1 MSLVTAKNVFKS
13 YGPLAVL
20 NGVSFAIEKGQKV
33 ALTGLNGTG
42 KSTLLRLIAGLEG
55 PDKGQLAR
63 ARGLHLG
70 YLPQEVL
77 AASDEMILNYVRGD
91 VIEEGSEPVP
101 EHKIL
106 TMLAGFGLGSLTL
119 AHKVTELSSG
129 QKSKIALIK
138 ILLHDGDL
146 LLLDEPTN
154 NLDLPA
160 LIWLEDFI
168 INSPAACLVV
178 SHDRRFLDRVAS
190 KIFEIDW
197 DTRELAIT
205 GGSYSEYLRM
215 TEKRRNR
222 AKADYQ
228 EQQEEIERLTAR
240 VEQKRDAAAEGAK
253 WQGSDNDKLL
263 RGFKR
268 DRAKGS
274 TRVAKVL
281 ERRVKRMERVENPAE
296 RVPLEIKLEGTA
308 GEGALT
314 IECTDLVAGYHGSTS
329 FRLAPISLDIVPG
342 SRVAIL
348 GLNGSGKSTLL
359 KTLTGRLAPL
369 AGTLH
374 LGAGVCVGNLMQEH
388 ESLPREA
395 TLLSYLKSKTAITST
410 DVYNLLQHFGFSALQ
425 VEMPIASLSPG
436 GRARLL
442 LALFAA
448 QGVNTLIL
456 DEPTNHLDLE
466 ALEALE
472 EMLKTYQGT
481 VLLVSHDRSFL
492 EHARLDHVY
501 TLQEGRLTRIPDYQ
515 TYVRTAEAKAKKLLA
530 RL

>member
-1 MSLVTAKNVFKS
+1 MSVVTAKNIYKS

-20 NGVSFAIEKGQKV
+20 GGVSFTIEKGQKI

-42 KSTLLRLIAGLEG
+42 KSTLLKLVAGLEA
-55 PDKGQLAR
+55 PDRGQLAL
-63 ARGLHLG
+63 ARGLRVG

-77 AASDEMILNYVRGD
+77 TAPTETILEYVRSGA
-91 VIEEGSEPVP
+91 ETGSEPIP

-106 TMLAGFGLGSLTL
+106 TMLAGFGLEQLSLTER
-119 AHKVTELSSG
+119 VRELSSG
-129 QKSKIALIK
+129 QKTKIALIK
-138 ILLHDGDL
+138 ILLVGGDL

-168 INSPAACLVV
+168 SNSSAACLVV
-178 SHDRRFLDRVAS
+178 SHDRRFLDRIAT

-197 DTRELAIT
+197 DTRELTIT

-222 AKADYQ
+222 AKQDYR
-228 EQQEEIERLTAR
+228 EQQAEIERLTAR
-240 VEQKRDAAAEGAK
+240 VEQKRDAAAEGAA
-253 WQGSDNDKLL
+253 WQGTDNDKLL

-274 TRVAKVL
+274 TRQAKVL
-281 ERRVKRMERVENPAE
+281 ERRVKRMERLEQPNE
-296 RVPLEIKLEGTA
+296 RQPLEIKLMGT
-308 GEGALT
+308 ESQGALS
-314 IECTDLVAGYHGSTS
+314 IECADLVAGYPGSGA
-329 FRLAPISLDIVPG
+329 FQLAPISLDIVPG

-359 KTLTGRLAPL
+359 KTLTGVLPPL
-369 AGTLH
+369 GGTLQ
-374 LGAGVCVGNLMQEH
+374 LGAGVRVGNLMQEH

-410 DVYNLLQHFGFSALQ
+410 DVYNLLQHFGFDVLQ
-425 VEMPIASLSPG
+425 VEAPIASLSPG

-472 EMLKTYQGT
+472 EMLKTYEGT

-492 EHARLDHVY
+492 EHARLDQIYV
-501 TLQEGRLTRIPDYQ
+501 LERGRLTRLPDYQ
-515 TYVRTAEAKAKKLLA
+515 SYIKGAELKAKKLLA

>member
-1 MSLVTAKNVFKS
+1 
-13 YGPLAVL
+13 
-20 NGVSFAIEKGQKV
+20 
-33 ALTGLNGTG
+33 
-42 KSTLLRLIAGLEG
+42 
-55 PDKGQLAR
+55 
-63 ARGLHLG
+63 
-70 YLPQEVL
+70 
-77 AASDEMILNYVRGD
+77 
-91 VIEEGSEPVP
+91 
-101 EHKIL
+101 
-106 TMLAGFGLGSLTL
+106 
-119 AHKVTELSSG
+119 
-129 QKSKIALIK
+129 
-138 ILLHDGDL
+138 
-146 LLLDEPTN
+146 
-154 NLDLPA
+154 
-160 LIWLEDFI
+160 
-168 INSPAACLVV
+168 
-178 SHDRRFLDRVAS
+178 
-190 KIFEIDW
+190 
-197 DTRELAIT
+197 
-205 GGSYSEYLRM
+205 
-215 TEKRRNR
+215 
-222 AKADYQ
+222 
-228 EQQEEIERLTAR
+228 
-240 VEQKRDAAAEGAK
+240 
-253 WQGSDNDKLL
+253 
-263 RGFKR
+263 
-268 DRAKGS
+268 
-274 TRVAKVL
+274 
-281 ERRVKRMERVENPAE
+281 MERVENPAE